1 MKRLQVLCLASCFFW
16 QTQVQAQQAD
26 KKPNI
31 IFILADDLG
40 IGDVGCYGQ
49 QKIKTPNIDAL
60 AKEGMQF
67 TQAYAGTAVCAPSR
81 ASLLT
86 GMHTGHTPVRGNKGM
101 KPEGQFP
108 LPDSS
113 ITITALLQKNG
124 YETGTF
130 GKWGLGYPGSTGEP
144 TKKGVDQFYGYNCQT
159 LAHNY
164 YPDHLWDNTNRVE
177 LPGNVKNDSA
187 YSGDLIHQHALQF
200 LKQQHGEKPFFL
212 FLPYTLPHAAL
223 YGPHDSIYQYYVKQ
237 FNEPDAQPSAKAPH
251 DDYRFEPQAHA
262 AFAAMVARFD
272 AYVGQIVA
280 QVKAQGLEKNTLI
293 IFTSDNGPHKE
304 GGADPDFFNSNGPY
318 KGIKRDLYEGGIREP
333 FLAYWPG
340 TIKAGSKNTTPTAF
354 WDMYP
359 TFAELAGV
367 KDINKV
373 DGISITPLFKG
384 KKLAAPHEYF
394 YWEFHEFG
402 GRQAVLY
409 GKWKGIRLNVNK
421 NDDAPIELYDISK
434 DPGEEHNIAA
444 EHADIVEKIKSFMKE
459 AHKPDNNWPL
469 LAWELSR

>member
-1 MKRLQVLCLASCFFW
+1 MKRWIILFALGSVCTSTRLS
-16 QTQVQAQQAD
+16 AQQEG

-40 IGDVGCYGQ
+40 YGDVGCYGQ
-49 QKIKTPNIDAL
+49 QKIKTPHIDAL
-60 AKEGMQF
+60 AKQGMLF
-67 TQAYAGTAVCAPSR
+67 TEMYAGTAVCAPSR

-113 ITITALLQKNG
+113 VTIATILHNNG
-124 YETGTF
+124 YSTGTF
-130 GKWGLGYPGSTGEP
+130 GKWGLGYPASTGEP
-144 TKKGVDQFYGYNCQT
+144 TKKGVDAFYGYNCQT

-164 YPDHLWDNTNRVE
+164 YPDHLWDNTSRVE
-177 LPGNVKNDSA
+177 LPGNLKEDSV
-187 YSGDLIHQHALQF
+187 YSGDLIHEHALQF
-200 LKQQHGEKPFFL
+200 LAQQHDKPFFL

-237 FNEPDAQPSAKAPH
+237 FGEQDAKPSAKAPH
-251 DDYRFEPQAHA
+251 DDYRFEPQPHA
-262 AFAAMVARFD
+262 AFAAMVTRLD

-280 QVKAQGLEKNTLI
+280 QVKQQGLEKNTLI
-293 IFTSDNGPHKE
+293 IFASDNGPHKE
-304 GGADPDFFNSNGPY
+304 GGADPAFFNSGGPF

-333 FLAYWPG
+333 FIASWPG
-340 TIKAGSKNTTPTAF
+340 VIKPGSKNATPAAF

-367 KDINKV
+367 QQYNRV
-373 DGISITPLFKG
+373 DGISIVPLLKG
-384 KKLAAPHEYF
+384 KSLPKPHEYF

-402 GRQAVLY
+402 GRQAVRY
-409 GKWKGIRLNVNK
+409 GKWKGVRLNVNA
-421 NDDAPIELYDISK
+421 NDDAPIELYD
-434 DPGEEHNIAA
+434 
-444 EHADIVEKIKSFMKE
+444 VEKDIAEANNVAVAHPDIIAKIKAFMQQ
-459 AHKPDNNWPL
+459 AHVPDANWPL
-469 LAWELSR
+469 LASERK